1 MMKNSHL
8 SKHHSSVLSS
18 LPIKTLWALWYIM
31 VVAITPFT
39 ITAIIYEHYVLLSS
53 FVLFIGSASFYLY
66 HLIQRNTPPI
76 SIYIPLFFM
85 CLIQSLGVYY
95 TGVQG
100 VFWAYPII
108 IVCYFIVSINSAQF
122 FATLLTIQS
131 GVFLYLKTD
140 LSMTLRFVFSIV
152 IVCILV
158 RIMIDFVLSLKDDL
172 VNLSH
177 TDHLTGAYNR
187 RYMDEKLRN
196 NIHERSVSTLLMIDI
211 DHFKQVNDIY
221 GHSAGDAVL
230 KKLVTCLKENS
241 RSDDFIFRIGG
252 EEFVMLLSNTNKEQ
266 AVAYVAI
273 LLEKLSKI
281 TIDGTD
287 KNITVSVGGSELT
300 EELTIQDWLKEA
312 DTCLYK
318 AKLQGRDQVVFSS

>member
-1 MMKNSHL
+1 MKNTHL
-8 SKHHSSVLSS
+8 TKYHSNVLAA
-18 LPIKTLWALWYIM
+18 LPIKTLWTLWYIKFI
-31 VVAITPFT
+31 VLTPFT
-39 ITAIIYEHYVLLSS
+39 IIAIIYGNYVLVAS
-53 FVLFIGSASFYLY
+53 FVLFLSTASIYLHY
-66 HLIQRNTPPI
+66 LIQNKTPPI

-85 CLIQSLGVYY
+85 CSIQSLGVYY

-108 IVCYFIVSINSAQF
+108 IICYFVVPINSAKF

-131 GVFLYLKTD
+131 GIFLYLKTD
-140 LSMTLRFVFSIV
+140 LPMALRFVFSIIV
-152 IVCILV
+152 VCILV
-158 RIMIDFVLSLKDDL
+158 RIVIDFVLSLKDDL
-172 VNLSH
+172 VDLSN

-187 RYMDEKLRN
+187 RHMDEKLKN
-196 NIHERSVSTLLMIDI
+196 NINARSVSTLLIIDI
-211 DHFKQVNDIY
+211 DHFKQVNDIH
-221 GHSAGDAVL
+221 GHLAGDSVL

-266 AVAYVAI
+266 AVTYVN
-273 LLEKLSKI
+273 LLLDKLSKI

-287 KNITVSVGGSELT
+287 KNITVSIGGSELT
-300 EELTIQDWLKEA
+300 EQLTIQDWLNEA
-312 DTCLYK
+312 DTCLYQ